1 MPLVPLSD
9 DAEGEGA
16 LLAELLEEL
25 GVLVVAEPVV
35 DPEVA
40 VDVVP
45 DVSADVPVA
54 AVLATPATSVAPR
67 AAPAVAT
74 PAAVNVARRNT
85 RFGRLGGGV
94 VVMSTTIT
102 GGDSSQPQ
110 PTVKCTSRSVRRRLN
125 VGTEPALPNSHRMI
139 FEKSILFG
147 TKSKIIEKPAAGAEG
162 RFARYGAP
170 R

>member
-9 DAEGEGA
+9 DVEEDGV
-16 LLAELLEEL
+16 LLAELLEES
-25 GVLVVAEPVV
+25 GVLVVADPAV

-125 VGTEPALPNSHRMI
+125 
-139 FEKSILFG
+139 
-147 TKSKIIEKPAAGAEG
+147 GAMSLLCQS
-162 RFARYGAP
+162 RIR
-170 R
+170 

>member
-1 MPLVPLSD
+1 MPWLVEPTPLVPLSD
-9 DAEGEGA
+9 EAEGEGV
-16 LLAELLEEL
+16 LLAELLEEP
-25 GVLVVAEPVV
+25 GVLVVAEPAV

-40 VDVVP
+40 VEWVP
-45 DVSADVPVA
+45 DVSADAPVA
-54 AVLATPATSVAPR
+54 AELATPATSVAPR

-110 PTVKCTSRSVRRRLN
+110 PTVKYTSRSVRRRLN
-125 VGTEPALPNSHRMI
+125 NV
-139 FEKSILFG
+139 
-147 TKSKIIEKPAAGAEG
+147 
-162 RFARYGAP
+162 AR
-170 R
+170 